1 MHLRMDRKAAGLAL
15 ALGSAL
21 GPALAQVTPG
31 QVGDTLKRPE
41 PLKAA
46 PPAPRIESPAS
57 STLTVAPG
65 GPTVTVSRFEFS
77 GNTVF
82 PSAELQGAIAAYTQR
97 PLTLLEL
104 YEAADRVTDYYVAHG
119 YTLASVTLPPQKIST
134 GTVQLQVS
142 EGRIAHIDVD
152 HNTLYSAEQIRRHFA
167 ATPPGSL
174 YRGHEVEDSL
184 RMLNTLPGL
193 KARAVL
199 RPAAQYGGTDLV
211 VRVEE
216 KPIEGSINADNFG
229 RKDVGRFRVSAL
241 GQFNNPFGAED
252 QLTLIAMRSEDSLL
266 TYGYLEYGLPL
277 NLDGTRLKVSYGE
290 AAFDVV
296 DSPIDGRNRAGR
308 LLVEHPLLRGG
319 TTQLTLSGGVSRTL
333 ANADFNGAITFN
345 STAIN
350 LVELGAQLTHSY
362 RNLAV
367 TQLNTTIHTNFE
379 SQDREDLLANGSRV
393 THGKELLRWELD
405 VQHLQPLFWQTQLL
419 ARVNGVYS
427 PDPLVDTEAYS
438 LGGPTSVRA
447 YPAGEIRG
455 DRGYFGSLTLRR
467 PIGWAGLLWVPRVF
481 IEAGSTYLIDAPAG
495 IDAKQSLSATGVG
508 ADLAWDR
515 VTIRAD
521 WAFPLDNRAVSDQL
535 DSSRVFASLSVA
547 F

>member
-1 MHLRMDRKAAGLAL
+1 MLLRMDRKAASLAL
-15 ALGSAL
+15 ALGGAF

-41 PLKAA
+41 PLRATPAA
-46 PPAPRIESPAS
+46 PQIETPAS
-57 STLTVAPG
+57 SARTVAPG

-82 PSAELQGAIAAYTQR
+82 PTAELQGVIAAYTQR

-119 YTLASVTLPPQKIST
+119 YTLAAVTLPPQKIGA

-142 EGRIAHIDVD
+142 EGRIAHIDAD
-152 HNTLYSAEQIRRHFA
+152 HNTLYSDEQIRRYFG
-167 ATPPGSL
+167 ATPPGSI
-174 YRGHEVEDSL
+174 YRGHDVEDSV
-184 RMLNTLPGL
+184 RTLNTLPGL
-193 KARAVL
+193 QARAVL
-199 RPAAQYGGTDLV
+199 RPGTQYGTTDLV

-216 KPIEGSINADNFG
+216 KPVEGSINADNFG

-241 GQFNNPFGAED
+241 GQFNNPFGTED

-266 TYGYLEYGLPL
+266 TYGFLEYGLPL
-277 NLDGTRLKVSYGE
+277 NFGGTRFKVSYGE

-296 DSPIDGRNRAGR
+296 DAPIDGRNRAGR

-319 TTQLTLSGGVSRTL
+319 PTQLTLSAGVSRTL
-333 ANADFNGAITFN
+333 ANADFTGATFN

-367 TQLNTTIHTNFE
+367 TQLNTTIHSNFE
-379 SQDREDLLANGSRV
+379 SQDRDDLLANGSRV

-405 VQHLQPLFWQTQLL
+405 VQHLQPLLWQTQLL

-438 LGGPTSVRA
+438 LGGPTSVRG

-495 IDAKQSLSATGVG
+495 IDAKESLSATGVG
-508 ADLAWDR
+508 TDLAWDR

-521 WAFPLDNRAVSDQL
+521 WAFPLDNRTVSDQL